1 MKWIAISGTWQ
12 KVNQDVESDVRREV
26 KNIIAKGDGIVIGGA
41 LGVDLFALNEA
52 LLNNA
57 GLRIKVCLPVR
68 LPRYAEHYRMRAKE
82 GVITL
87 EQAEYLIEQLE
98 KLYKLN
104 PIAFIENSTNTEIN
118 KDTYFER
125 NTKIAE
131 LSDELLA
138 FQVNKSEGTQDTI
151 DKARGR
157 GKPVKVFEYTM

>member
-57 GLRIKVCLPVR
+57 GLRIKVCLPVS
-68 LPRYAEHYRMRAKE
+68 LPRYVEHYRMRAKE

-104 PIAFIENSTNTEIN
+104 PIAFIKNSTNTEIN

-125 NTKIAE
+125 NIKIAE